1 MRIQK
6 KQLTKQQVCNW
17 YSSNF
22 SWVRHFV
29 KLVACIWQ
37 WTSFAIKLILT
48 VSFLFQA
55 NPSTAQGC
63 PSVLLDWQ
71 IKSHLDARIGKK
83 RASAF
88 NGVGHQPATTLW
100 SLRKPG
106 SDAQDMVSAT
116 MLRFLMIKATATSS
130 PPGAGN
136 AAARCLT
143 LRHGSEAMMG
153 DGVEE
158 AGRRPGMCSIGARPC
173 QWQFTV

>member
-1 MRIQK
+1 MGETFCQTGGVHMAMDI
-6 KQLTKQQVCNW
+6 
-17 YSSNF
+17 
-22 SWVRHFV
+22 VRNQ
-29 KLVACIWQ
+29 IN
-37 WTSFAIKLILT
+37 IDRE
-48 VSFLFQA
+48 FLFQA

-130 PPGAGN
+130 PPA
-136 AAARCLT
+136 T
-143 LRHGSEAMMG
+143 LRPDA
-153 DGVEE
+153 
-158 AGRRPGMCSIGARPC
+158 
-173 QWQFTV
+173 